1 MYRVISC
8 LTTEHDLRLVVIAAL
23 VCAATIFSSFKTYTH
38 ALDSL
43 DSRRQLWLVLT
54 GICTGCG
61 IWATHFVAMVAFDT
75 GIPVGYDPTMTGLSF
90 LVGAIATTIGYW
102 VAASDHPWAVAAH
115 NFRAQIPL
123 VRKLKERTFRA
134 AAGGTIIGAGIGAM
148 HFTGMQAMVVAGTLE
163 WNVPLAAFAVFAG
176 IVLTSVAMA
185 LHRQLGGTTGFWA
198 GTGVMVLAICALHFI
213 AMGAVTILPD
223 PASRIHVSTVDK
235 ILLAICVVGATAFV
249 VGAGIAAM
257 VIDRL
262 KDDLAQ
268 HMTELQAAHDTVSEL
283 NVELANSILKLK
295 DAQEEIVKR
304 GKMAQLG
311 QLTATVAHEIRNPLG
326 AVKTAA
332 YVLER
337 TLKGKELGV
346 ENHLVRINNGITRCD
361 SIISELL
368 DFARSRALALK
379 SIDFGAWVETA
390 VKDEAKT
397 LPPQVTVEF
406 HNDLAAGTSISID
419 AERMRRVIINLIS
432 NASEAMV
439 GKGRDVPSVL
449 TTNPHISVTVQ
460 KLDGNI
466 EVVCKDNGPGI
477 TPEDLKRILE
487 PLFTTKS
494 FGVGLGLPAV
504 QKILEQHGGGLRI
517 DSVHGAGATFTA
529 WFPAVSAPAETK
541 KAA

>member
-1 MYRVISC
+1 MDRVFSS
-8 LTTEHDLRLVVIAAL
+8 LATEHDLKLVLVAIL
-23 VCAATIFSSFKTYTH
+23 VCAATIFSSFKTYAH
-38 ALDSL
+38 ALDTL

-54 GICTGCG
+54 GICSACG
-61 IWATHFVAMVAFDT
+61 IWATHFVAMVAYEAHVAIGF
-75 GIPVGYDPTMTGLSF
+75 DPTLTGLSF
-90 LVGAIATTIGYW
+90 LVGAFATTAGYW
-102 VAASDHPWAVAAH
+102 VAASDHPWAAAAH
-115 NFRAQIPL
+115 HYRTQLPL
-123 VRKLKERTFRA
+123 LRTLKERTIRA
-134 AAGGTIIGAGIGAM
+134 AAGGLIIGAGIGAI
-148 HFTGMQAMVVAGTLE
+148 HFIGMQALMLKGE
-163 WNVPLAAFAVFAG
+163 IGWNMPLSALSLVIG
-176 IVLTSVAMA
+176 MSLTATAMA
-185 LHRQLGGTTGFWA
+185 VHRQLGGTVGFWA
-198 GTGVMVLAICALHFI
+198 GTGLMVLAICGLHFT
-213 AMGAVTILPD
+213 AMGAITVTPD
-223 PASRIHVSTVDK
+223 PLSATVVSRVDK

-268 HMTELQAAHDTVSEL
+268 HMRELQAAHDTVSDL

-337 TLKGKELGV
+337 MLKGKELGV
-346 ENHLVRINNGITRCD
+346 ENHLMRINNGITRCD

-379 SIDFGAWVETA
+379 THDASQWVETA
-390 VKDEAKT
+390 VKDEAKS
-397 LPPQVTVEF
+397 LPPQVTVTYTNGLP
-406 HNDLAAGTSISID
+406 HGMTMSVDS
-419 AERMRRVIINLIS
+419 ERLRRVIINLLS

-439 GKGRDVPSVL
+439 GKGRDVPAVVTDDPRIAI
-449 TTNPHISVTVQ
+449 TTAL
-460 KLDGNI
+460 KDGNI
-466 EVVCKDNGPGI
+466 EIICKDNGPGI

-487 PLFTTKS
+487 PLYTTKS

-517 DSVHGAGATFTA
+517 ESVHGEGATFTA
-529 WFPAVSAPAETK
+529 WFPATHSAETQ